1 MQAEAAGLHVMMGAA
16 AHLIRRSLL
25 AVIAQP
31 HSHARAQFLDRE
43 RDRLIVPQIVSVT
56 NDVGASLIDPEHH
69 QCSLFFRERMARQ
82 KFAHEVPH
90 QREVRGVAGELELSS
105 FHWPTETRA
114 QLGAQSSPDP
124 KPIGHC
130 PKAVVQSRA
139 CGKRLSRWCFSPRPS
154 WRRSAS
160 PLTTRF
166 VWLAFTS
173 IATRLITLFP

>member
-1 MQAEAAGLHVMMGAA
+1 MQAETAGLHLIVGAP
-16 AHLIRRSLL
+16 AHLVGRGLV

-31 HSHARAQFLDRE
+31 HSHTGTQRLDRE

-69 QCSLFFRERMARQ
+69 ECSLFLRERMARQ

-90 QREVRGVAGELELSS
+90 QRKVRGVAGELELSS
-105 FHWPTETRA
+105 FHWPTQTRA
-114 QLGAQSSPDP
+114 HLGAQSSADP

-130 PKAVVQSRA
+130 AKAVVQSRA
-139 CGKRLSRWCFSPRPS
+139 CGKCLSRWCFWSRPLWPRN
-154 WRRSAS
+154 ALL
-160 PLTTRF
+160 LTTRF
-166 VWLAFTS
+166 VSSAFTS